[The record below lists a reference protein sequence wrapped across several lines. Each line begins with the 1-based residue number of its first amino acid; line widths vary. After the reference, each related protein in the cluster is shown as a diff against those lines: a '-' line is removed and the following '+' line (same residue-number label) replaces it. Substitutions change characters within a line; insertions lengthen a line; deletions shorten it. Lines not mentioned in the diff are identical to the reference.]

1 MAGANSN
8 IQITD
13 LDFDSIKNNLKNYLK
28 SQDTLR
34 DYNYEGSALSTL
46 LDVLAYNT
54 QYQAFYTNMAANE
67 MFLDTAIQ
75 RSSVVSLAKSLGYT
89 PKSVIA
95 PTATV
100 DIVVNNVLASTPQLV
115 LPKYSKLMS
124 ESVDGVNYTFV
135 VTDTYTAD
143 TNFSTFRATFS
154 GVTIKQ
160 GIPASTSLVVN
171 NNTNPSSKIVINEP
185 NIDTTTLQV
194 LVQRSSS
201 NTQYEVYTP
210 ADDYL
215 SLSGSSTVYFLQEGI
230 DGNYEI
236 YFGDGVLGKQL
247 TDGNIVRL
255 TYITSSGTAAHGAN
269 SFVMMDSIDSYSN
282 ITVNPINEAS
292 QGALKE
298 SIDSIRFHAPKAF
311 SAQKRAVSKED
322 YITAIQN
329 NNLGYSFD
337 AVNVWG
343 GEENDPPVYG
353 QVMISI
359 KPSNAYSLTQ
369 VQKEKLTRDVIK
381 PISMMTV
388 VPTFVDPDYTYLQLT
403 ANVWYDPKKTNLSPN
418 QLQSAIKSAISS
430 YANQSL
436 NTFNSVFSLTNFNEV
451 VKNVNQAIITNEIDV
466 KLQKK
471 FYPNFSTPTTYNL
484 KFGVPLKK
492 GMFQSG
498 VSSYPALQYRN
509 PVNYSNTIDSV
520 YVEEVPSTTGGVE
533 SITIVNPG
541 YNYTTPP
548 TITIRGD
555 GTGAE
560 AYAVLS
566 GSGTIKNVI
575 VTKPGTGY
583 TSAIAVVTT
592 KEGDVGQG
600 GSLIVNLEGRFG
612 TLRTYYNNTDN
623 VKTVFNNN
631 VGTVDYA
638 SGTVTLN
645 AFSPISIDNPLGQ
658 ITITSTPTTSLLSS
672 SFNRIITVDPFD
684 SGAIIVNVYAKT

>member
-13 LDFDSIKNNLKNYLK
+13 LDFDTIKNNLKNYLK
-28 SQDTLR
+28 SQNTLR

-95 PTATV
+95 PSATV
-100 DIVVNNVLASTPQLV
+100 NIEVNNVLASNPQLV
-115 LPKYSKLMS
+115 LPKFSKLMS

-135 VTDTYTAD
+135 VTDTYTAETD
-143 TNFSTFRATFS
+143 FSVFKTTFTD
-154 GVTIKQ
+154 VKIKQ
-160 GIPASTSLVVN
+160 GIPASTNLVVN
-171 NNTNPSSKIVINEP
+171 NNTNPYSKIVINEP
-185 NIDTTTLQV
+185 NVDTTTLEV
-194 LVQRSSS
+194 LVQKSSS
-201 NTQYEVYTP
+201 NTSYEVYTL
-210 ADDYL
+210 ADNYL
-215 SLSGSSTVYFLQEGI
+215 SLNGDSKVYFLQEGI
-230 DGNYEI
+230 NGNYEV
-236 YFGDGVLGKQL
+236 YFGDDILGKKL

-255 TYITSSGTAAHGAN
+255 NYITSSGTSAHGAN
-269 SFVMMDSIDSYSN
+269 NFVMMDSINGYSN
-282 ITVNPINEAS
+282 INVSPILATS

-353 QVMISI
+353 QVMVSI

-388 VPTFVDPDYTYLQLT
+388 VPTYVDPDYTYLQLT
-403 ANVWYDPKKTNLSPN
+403 ANVWYDPKRTNLSPN
-418 QLQSAIKSAISS
+418 QLQAAIKAAISS
-430 YANQSL
+430 YAEQSL
-436 NTFNSVFSLTNFNEV
+436 NSFNSVFSLTNFNEV
-451 VKNVNQAIITNEIDV
+451 VKNVNQSILTNEIGV

-484 KFGVPLKK
+484 KFGVPLSK

-498 VSSYPALQYRN
+498 IGSFPALQYRN

-520 YVEEVPSTTGGVE
+520 YVEEVPSSTGGVE
-533 SITIVNPG
+533 SVVITNPG

-548 TITIRGD
+548 TVTIKGD

-566 GSGTIKNVI
+566 GSGTIKSV
-575 VTKPGTGY
+575 VVSKPGTGY

-592 KEGDVGQG
+592 AEGDVGQG
-600 GSLIVNLEGRFG
+600 GAVSVKLEGRYG
-612 TLRTYYNNTDN
+612 TLRTYYNNTNN

-631 VGTVDYA
+631 VGTVDYET
-638 SGTVTLN
+638 GTVTLN
-645 AFSPISIDNPLGQ
+645 AFSPISIDDPLGQ
-658 ITITSTPTTSLLSS
+658 ITITATPTTSLLSS

>member
-13 LDFDSIKNNLKNYLK
+13 LDFDTIKNNLKNYLK

-54 QYQAFYTNMAANE
+54 QYQAFYTNMVANE
-67 MFLDTAIQ
+67 MFLDTALQ

-95 PTATV
+95 PSATV
-100 DIVVNNVLASTPQLV
+100 NITVNNVLASDPQLV
-115 LPKYSKLMS
+115 LPKFSKLMS

-135 VTDTYTAD
+135 VTDTYTAETD
-143 TNFSTFRATFS
+143 FSTFEATFTD
-154 GVTIKQ
+154 VKIKQ

-171 NNTNPSSKIVINEP
+171 NNTNVYSKVVIPEQ

-201 NTQYEVYTP
+201 NTQYDVYTP
-210 ADDYL
+210 ADNYL
-215 SLSGSSTVYFLQEGI
+215 TLDGESKVYFLQEGI

-236 YFGDGVLGKQL
+236 YFGDGILGKKL
-247 TDGNIVRL
+247 VDGNIVQI
-255 TYITSSGTAAHGAN
+255 TYITSSGTSSHGAN
-269 SFVMMDSIDSYSN
+269 NFVMMDSIDGYSN
-282 ITVNPINEAS
+282 IDVESVTETS
-292 QGALKE
+292 QGAAKE

-311 SAQKRAVSKED
+311 SSQKRAVSKED

-353 QVMISI
+353 QVMVSI

-388 VPTFVDPDYTYLQLT
+388 VPTYVDPDYTYLQLT
-403 ANVWYDPKKTNLSPN
+403 ANVWYDPKRTNLSPN
-418 QLQSAIKSAISS
+418 QLQAAIKSAISS
-430 YANQSL
+430 YAEQSL
-436 NTFNSVFSLTNFNEV
+436 NSFNSVFSLTNFNEV
-451 VKNVNQAIITNEIDV
+451 VRNVNQSILTNEIGV

-484 KFGVPLKK
+484 KFGVPLSK

-498 VSSYPALQYRN
+498 IGSFPALQYRN

-520 YVEEVPSTTGGVE
+520 YVEEVPSSTGGVE
-533 SITIVNPG
+533 SVVITNPG

-548 TITIRGD
+548 TVTIKGD

-560 AYAVLS
+560 AYAILS
-566 GSGTIKNVI
+566 GSGTIKSV
-575 VTKPGTGY
+575 VVSKPGTGY

-592 KEGDVGQG
+592 AEGDVGQG
-600 GSLIVNLEGRFG
+600 GAVSVKLEGRYG
-612 TLRTYYNNTDN
+612 TLRTYYNNTNN

-631 VGTVDYA
+631 VGTVDYET
-638 SGTVTLN
+638 GTVTLN
-645 AFSPISIDNPLGQ
+645 AFSPISIDDPLGQ
-658 ITITSTPTTSLLSS
+658 ITITATPTTSLLAS